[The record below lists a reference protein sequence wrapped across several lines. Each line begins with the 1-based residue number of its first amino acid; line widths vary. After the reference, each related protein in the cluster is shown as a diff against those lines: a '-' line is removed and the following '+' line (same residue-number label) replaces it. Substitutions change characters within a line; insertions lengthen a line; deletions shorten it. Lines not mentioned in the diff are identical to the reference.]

1 MTISLLLLLGGTH
14 NVMHFKYQAGG
25 SKHMGKQLALN
36 DSYDVEDL
44 VSFFTCLC
52 VLVCGC
58 MFVDVCVCLCA
69 CMPLCVCR
77 CVCVCLLCLGS
88 PDKNVTTASLW
99 GPAVFSN

>member
-77 CVCVCLLCLGS
+77 CVCVFACC
-88 PDKNVTTASLW
+88 VW
-99 GPAVFSN
+99 GPPTKM